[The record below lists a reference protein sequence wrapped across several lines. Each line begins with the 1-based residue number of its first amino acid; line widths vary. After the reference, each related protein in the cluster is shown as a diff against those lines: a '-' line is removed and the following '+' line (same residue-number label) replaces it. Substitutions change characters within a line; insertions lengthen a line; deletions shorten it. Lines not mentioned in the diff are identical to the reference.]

1 MINKSIN
8 FRGFDSSLMLGNVGI
23 EKESLRISD
32 LKLSKTPHSQVMGS
46 ALFNK
51 YITTDFSDAQ
61 MEFITPPFDKNTYVI
76 SFLENL
82 HHFVSKK
89 INGDI
94 LWPLSM
100 PPSNVNESEIP
111 IARYGKS
118 NHGLLKE
125 VYRHGL
131 SNRYG
136 KLMQT
141 ISGVHFNYSLPEEL
155 WEKNIF
161 FPSEKKST
169 FLKNQVYMG
178 TIRNFHRYNWL
189 LIYLFGCSPIIS
201 KYFLTKSYDFE
212 NSNKKDY
219 FLPFATSLRMSDIGY
234 QNDNQSRLDVSFNS
248 IEGYIRD
255 LRSATEQPNRAL
267 KKIPLTS
274 GGMFNQ
280 LNKNHLQ
287 IEDEY
292 YAIARPKSNA
302 IKHSRQIHK
311 IQNTGINYIELRSID
326 LNPFNPIGIDE
337 GTLNFLEIFSLYCTL
352 KDSKN
357 ISSDEFNICKSND
370 KQVAIEGRKPGLK
383 LINNGKKVPLSIWAL
398 EIIEEM
404 QTLADNYE
412 DRANDF
418 HTSIVKM
425 KERVIESHKTP
436 SSRLLELVLQ
446 RNITM
451 DQLGY
456 ELGSKYLEDYIS
468 IRNNSNQLWEELE
481 TEIMNSTLLQTK
493 EDKKPQKQFKDYLH
507 EYFSN

>member
-1 MINKSIN
+1 MITKSIN
-8 FRGFDSSLMLGNVGI
+8 FKDYDSSLMLGNVGI

-32 LKLSKTPHSQVMGS
+32 LKLSKIPHNQVLGP

-61 MEFITPPFDKNTYVI
+61 MELITPPFNQNTYVI

-82 HHFVSKK
+82 HHFASKK

-100 PPSNVNESEIP
+100 PPSSVKESEIP
-111 IARYGKS
+111 MAKYGKS
-118 NHGLLKE
+118 NYGLLKE

-155 WEKNIF
+155 WENNIF

-169 FLKNQVYMG
+169 FLKNKIYMG

-201 KYFLTKSYDFE
+201 KHFLNKSYDFE
-212 NSNKKDY
+212 NSNKEDY
-219 FLPFATSLRMSDIGY
+219 FLPFATSLRMSDLGY
-234 QNDNQSRLDVSFNS
+234 QNDNQSRIDVSFNS

-255 LRSATEQPNRAL
+255 LRNATEEPNREFM
-267 KKIPLTS
+267 KIPLKTGS
-274 GGMFNQ
+274 IFNQ

-292 YAIARPKSNA
+292 YAIARPKSNGIMPA
-302 IKHSRQIHK
+302 RQIHK

-326 LNPFNPIGIDE
+326 LNPFNPIGIDID
-337 GTLNFLEIFSLYCTL
+337 TLNFLEIFSLYCTL
-352 KDSKN
+352 KDSNN
-357 ISSDEFNICKSND
+357 ISVNELTICKRND
-370 KQVAIEGRKPGLK
+370 LKVAVEGRKPGLK
-383 LINNGKKVPLSIWAL
+383 LNNKGEKILLRDWAL

-404 QTLADNYE
+404 HTMVEKFSNKVSDFDN
-412 DRANDF
+412 
-418 HTSIVKM
+418 SITVM
-425 KERVIESHKTP
+425 KERILDTNKTP
-436 SSRLLELVLQ
+436 SSRLLELILN
-446 RNITM
+446 RNITTNE
-451 DQLGY
+451 LGY
-456 ELGSKYLEDYIS
+456 EFGSKYIEDYIS
-468 IRNNSNQLWEELE
+468 IKKDSNQIWEKLE
-481 TEIMNSTLLQTK
+481 TEIKNSILLQTK
-493 EDKKPQKQFKDYLH
+493 EDKMEQRSFDKFFNEYL
-507 EYFSN
+507 SS

>member
-1 MINKSIN
+1 MITKSIN
-8 FRGFDSSLMLGNVGI
+8 LKDFDGSLMLGNIGI
-23 EKESLRISD
+23 EKESLRISH
-32 LKLSKTPHSQVMGS
+32 LKLSKIPHNQVLGS

-61 MEFITPPFDKNTYVI
+61 VEFITPPFDQNTYVI

-100 PPSNVNESEIP
+100 PPSRVKESEIP
-111 IARYGKS
+111 ISKYGQS
-118 NHGLLKE
+118 NYGLLKE

-155 WEKNIF
+155 WDNNTF

-169 FLKNQVYMG
+169 FLKNKIYMG

-201 KYFLTKSYDFE
+201 KHFLNKSYDFE
-212 NSNKKDY
+212 NSNKEDY
-219 FLPFATSLRMSDIGY
+219 FLPFATSLRMSDLGY
-234 QNDNQSRLDVSFNS
+234 QNDNQTRLDVSFNS

-255 LRSATEQPNRAL
+255 LRNATEEPNRAFM
-267 KKIPLTS
+267 KIPLKT
-274 GGMFNQ
+274 GGIFNQ

-292 YAIARPKSNA
+292 YAIARPKSNGTMPT
-302 IKHSRQIHK
+302 RQIHK

-326 LNPFNPIGIDE
+326 LNPFNPIGIDKD
-337 GTLNFLEIFSLYCTL
+337 TLNFLEIFSLYCTL

-370 KQVAIEGRKPGLK
+370 KKVAIEGRKPGLK
-383 LINNGKKVPLSIWAL
+383 LINNGKKVLLSIWAL

-412 DRANDF
+412 DRTNDF
-418 HTSIVKM
+418 HASIVKM
-425 KERVIESHKTP
+425 RERVIESHKTP

-468 IRNNSNQLWEELE
+468 ISSNSNQLWEELE
-481 TEIMNSTLLQTK
+481 TETMNSILLQTK
-493 EDKKPQKQFKDYLH
+493 EDKKPQKEFKKFLH